1 MMIAVLPQAIAD
13 GLIMGAIFAL
23 VALGLSL
30 IWGVMNIINF
40 AHAEYLMLS
49 MYAAFW
55 LWALWGVDPLL
66 GVPVTVALMFGAGW
80 WTYRLVI
87 RRVLRAPMVAQ
98 IFATFGLMLTLRYT
112 AFLLWEPRYRLITD
126 PYLEGTWVLGPVR
139 LGGPQLA
146 AGVGSILCT
155 AVIFAFL
162 QYTRTGKALRATSQD
177 RRVAL
182 SLGIDVE
189 RMFALA
195 WGVGL
200 AAVGVAGALLSAF
213 FYVYPEVG
221 EIFILLAFASVALG
235 GFGSIRGSFLGG
247 ILIGLSEQLFGVL
260 ISPGFK
266 YAFIF
271 GIFVLVLLVRPKGLF
286 GH

>member
-1 MMIAVLPQAIAD
+1 MVLAVLPQAIAD

-30 IWGVMNIINF
+30 IWGVMNIVNF
-40 AHAEYLMLS
+40 AHAEYQMLS

-55 LWALWGVDPLL
+55 LWALWGVDPTLA
-66 GVPVTVALMFGAGW
+66 VPVTAALMFLAGW
-80 WTYRLVI
+80 FTYRLII

-112 AFLLWEPRYRLITD
+112 AFLIWEPRYRLITD
-126 PYLEGTWVLGPVR
+126 PYLEGTLQLGTVR

-146 AGVGSILCT
+146 AGVGSVLCT
-155 AVIFAFL
+155 AAIFCFL
-162 QYTRTGKALRATSQD
+162 QYTRTGMALRATAQD

-195 WGVGL
+195 WGIGL

-235 GFGSIRGSFLGG
+235 GFGSIQGSFFGG
-247 ILIGLSEQLFGVL
+247 ILIGLSEQLFGVM

-271 GIFVLVLLVRPKGLF
+271 GIFILVLLVRPKGLF
-286 GH
+286 GQ